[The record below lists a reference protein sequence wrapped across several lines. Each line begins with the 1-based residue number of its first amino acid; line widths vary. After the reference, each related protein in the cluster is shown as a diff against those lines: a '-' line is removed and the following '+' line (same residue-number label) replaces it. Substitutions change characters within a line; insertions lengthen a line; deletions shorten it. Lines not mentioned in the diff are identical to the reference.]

1 MLRPKRYFISTSN
14 VISKD
19 RLLGNNGKTFLKKSD
34 GFRIM
39 IFEVKSAELGRFIV
53 DFLIVIAVELD
64 IPLLLV
70 SNDNNKF

>member
-1 MLRPKRYFISTSN
+1 
-14 VISKD
+14 
-19 RLLGNNGKTFLKKSD
+19 
-34 GFRIM
+34 M